1 MSPKTTDQA
10 TPLPIMQ
17 LEEIMAGDHKHFS
30 IRMFITYLV
39 SFIYLVICSAGD
51 LTWGLMHARQA
62 YY

>member
-39 SFIYLVICSAGD
+39 SFI
-51 LTWGLMHARQA
+51 
-62 YY
+62 